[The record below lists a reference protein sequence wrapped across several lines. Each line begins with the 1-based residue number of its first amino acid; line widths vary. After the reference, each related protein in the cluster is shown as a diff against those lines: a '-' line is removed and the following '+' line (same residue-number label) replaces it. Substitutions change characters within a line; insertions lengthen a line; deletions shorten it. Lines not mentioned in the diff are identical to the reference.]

1 MKDKRKTKKPK
12 KELLILEGKK
22 WHLKLHQ
29 GIYLPY
35 TPFISG
41 SILVLLGLIL
51 LCLIQIL
58 RVGLDLRRWDFL
70 LLSGTATLAF
80 GIWKVQEIDKKLE
93 NTLTLLFNRKTL
105 ITTPEKLKAFQINL
119 KTQANAWAR
128 ISGLIA
134 GTAMLIAFLDAYLRP
149 PFLLGRVI
157 LTFLEVVGAYIAG
170 RYLGQMACYGFLKLM
185 LQRNQIGLKVKP
197 GHLDGVSGLKPIGNF
212 YFFQAMITAL
222 PAIFLFV
229 WLLIFPFCS
238 RYEEWSCSQYE
249 DWRRP
254 YLGLLAIAIAYEILA
269 FVLPLWL
276 FHEEMAKQKQALLE
290 EADIW
295 SYKIDEIRNQ
305 LAIAKTSEEREILK
319 ERLSVLTK
327 RYLDIEQMF
336 TWPVDIQTII
346 KFASTNATLSIPL
359 FIDLAQLIQNIT
371 SESSTS

>member
-1 MKDKRKTKKPK
+1 
-12 KELLILEGKK
+12 
-22 WHLKLHQ
+22 
-29 GIYLPY
+29 
-35 TPFISG
+35 
-41 SILVLLGLIL
+41 
-51 LCLIQIL
+51 
-58 RVGLDLRRWDFL
+58 
-70 LLSGTATLAF
+70 
-80 GIWKVQEIDKKLE
+80 
-93 NTLTLLFNRKTL
+93 
-105 ITTPEKLKAFQINL
+105 
-119 KTQANAWAR
+119 
-128 ISGLIA
+128 
-134 GTAMLIAFLDAYLRP
+134 
-149 PFLLGRVI
+149 
-157 LTFLEVVGAYIAG
+157 
-170 RYLGQMACYGFLKLM
+170 MACYGFLKLM

>member
-1 MKDKRKTKKPK
+1 MKKKINFK
-12 KELLILEGKK
+12 
-22 WHLKLHQ
+22 
-29 GIYLPY
+29 Y
-35 TPFISG
+35 TSSISG

-58 RVGLDLRRWDFL
+58 RVGLDFHRWDFL

-80 GIWKVQEIDKKLE
+80 GIWRVRGIDKKLE
-93 NTLTLLFNRKTL
+93 NTLTLLFNRGTL
-105 ITTPEKLKAFQINL
+105 ITTPEELKAFQINF
-119 KTQANAWAR
+119 KTQANVWASR
-128 ISGLIA
+128 SGLIA

-149 PFLLGRVI
+149 PFKLGHVI
-157 LTFLEVVGAYIAG
+157 LTFLEVIGAYIAG
-170 RYLGQMACYGFLKLM
+170 RYLGKMAYYGFLKLM
-185 LQRNQIGLKVKP
+185 LPRNQIGLKVKP

-212 YFFQAMITAL
+212 YFSQAMITAL
-222 PAIFLFV
+222 PAVFLFV
-229 WLLIFPFCS
+229 WWLIIPFFP
-238 RYEEWSCSQYE
+238 QYE
-249 DWRRP
+249 TWRRP
-254 YLGLLAIAIAYEILA
+254 YLGLLAVAITYEILA

-276 FHEEMAKQKQALLE
+276 FHEEMVKQKQALLE
-290 EADIW
+290 EADTW

-305 LAIAKTSEEREILK
+305 LEIAETSEECEVLK
-319 ERLSVLTK
+319 ERLSFLTK